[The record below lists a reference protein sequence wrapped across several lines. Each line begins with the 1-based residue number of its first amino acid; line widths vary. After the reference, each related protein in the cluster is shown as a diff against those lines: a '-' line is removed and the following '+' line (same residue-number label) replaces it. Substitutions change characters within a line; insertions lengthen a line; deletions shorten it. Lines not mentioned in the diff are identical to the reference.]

1 MSERYRVEQTGKGF
15 WPYCVRAGNG
25 TRDLYVGHK
34 KTCDRVAAELTT
46 AFRDG
51 EFVGKGLYDA
61 LAAEAQAL
69 REEVAEYEALC
80 NRQAEL
86 LSQSI
91 VAIRGPEP
99 ELTRWGYADLPLRVK
114 TIVEE
119 VAALR
124 ARVVVPDG
132 YALVPIEPT
141 VAMRMPW
148 KTMRGHSWYSKYKAM
163 LEAAPHLSGKTVS
176 KGLLREVA
184 RHLGNWLELHECE
197 CDGGFHYCGRDQVAK
212 TNRELR
218 ALLNQDKENG
228 NG

>member
-1 MSERYRVEQTGKGF
+1 MTEEE
-15 WPYCVRAGNG
+15 
-25 TRDLYVGHK
+25 H
-34 KTCDRVAAELTT
+34 
-46 AFRDG
+46 
-51 EFVGKGLYDA
+51 DA
-61 LAAEAQAL
+61 KLAAEAKVL
-69 REEVAEYEALC
+69 REEVSALRTKLAMAEDAAAKGDAA
-80 NRQAEL
+80 RQQCGGMEMEIQELRAEL
-86 LSQSI
+86 
-91 VAIRGPEP
+91 
-99 ELTRWGYADLPLRVK
+99 
-114 TIVEE
+114 
-119 VAALR
+119 AALR

-218 ALLNQDKENG
+218 ALLSEQE
-228 NG
+228 